1 MSSSVYSLWLQPSG
15 DIAYRLQERIN
26 NMSQRYDTPS
36 FAPHIT
42 LLGSLKSSETELI
55 SLTDILVSSLS
66 PFEVRLTKAGYSDR
80 FYQSLFLRVEKNN
93 MFQEVRKRACQLFD
107 MSDTEDYHPHLS
119 LLYGDL
125 SQKEKERILN
135 IMGREFY
142 IRFPVKSIV
151 LMQTEGTPEQWKKI
165 DTAVFK
171 LQ

>member
-1 MSSSVYSLWLQPSG
+1 MSLSVYSLWLQPSG

-26 NMSQRYDTPS
+26 KMSKQYGTPS

-42 LLGSLKSSETELI
+42 LLGGLKSSETELV
-55 SLTDILVSSLS
+55 SLTDTLVSSLS
-66 PFEVRLTKAGYSDR
+66 PFDVTLTKAGYSDE
-80 FYQSLFLRVEKNN
+80 FYQSLFLHVEKNS
-93 MFQEVRKRACQLFD
+93 MLEEVRNRVCKLFD
-107 MSDTEDYHPHLS
+107 VRDPDGYRPHLS

-125 SQKEKERILN
+125 SQEEKERILN
-135 IMGREFY
+135 ITGREFY

-151 LMQTEGTPEQWKKI
+151 LMQTEGPPQQWEKI